1 MFDCENTIH
10 ITCDHL
16 VSHVLSRIKIK
27 KKPAAVVP
35 PLKTNMKNNQLPMN
49 SLLMKLRSGKVARGV

>member
-16 VSHVLSRIKIK
+16 VSHVLYRIKIK

-35 PLKTNMKNNQLPMN
+35 PLMTNMKNNQVPMN